1 MNQRPVRFTL
11 HALHKLDL
19 VAGQGFAADMELI
32 TEFVRNPPRI
42 YSGSDDRPVV
52 HVPLDNSHILRV
64 AFEPGDEIVVV
75 TVYPARI
82 GIYGV

>member
-19 VAGQGFAADMELI
+19 VAEQGFVADMELI
-32 TEFVRNPPRI
+32 TELVRNPPRI
-42 YSGSDDRPVV
+42 YQGSDDRPVV

-64 AFEPGDEIVVV
+64 AFEPSDEIVVV

-82 GIYGV
+82 GGYGV